1 MKKMFY
7 QLLALIVFLIGAVSL
22 MPTNASAA
30 TVKEVEQNNSVR
42 TAMAIQLSNT
52 YTGTV
57 SEQDKYDFFKVTTTD
72 NGFLNI
78 NFTADGPYSNNNYY
92 NVTIL
97 DANQVEILKFR
108 DVDLAKH
115 SIGVKKGTYYIK
127 VEYTTSYDD
136 PTNYTLTTSLTKN
149 ATSELE
155 GNNTISLAQTMQ
167 IGKKYT
173 GFLTNT
179 DTKDIYKFTMP
190 QDGNLHV
197 NTLIKR
203 TLGTYFL
210 NKFMIQD
217 AKGNI
222 YAEQDIDYDKIK
234 EFNVG
239 LAKGEYYLILENSEW
254 GEYQTESDAY
264 EITLTSSTSST
275 SSLYEKEMNNKIT
288 TANPLELGK
297 KITGSTSYNGD
308 DDYFAIQLDSQ
319 ANSITINGEASDWLT
334 SVSLLDKNGNKLD
347 DKLLDTKIELGE
359 DLPKGQYYLVV
370 DSSVSNYSDYSF
382 TVYGGTN
389 RLQGANRYET
399 AVNISKAGWITSN
412 TVVLARGDSFP
423 DALAGGPL
431 AYKENAPILLTHQA
445 SLTAKTKEEIKR
457 LNATKVII
465 LGQTAAVSSN
475 VEDQL
480 RKMGLKVERIGGK
493 TRYATAALVAKRLPS
508 DKAIVAYGYNFP
520 DVLSV
525 APYAAK
531 NGIPILLTNNDGL
544 PAVTKDALTGKTSA
558 TIVGGTVVVSDK
570 VKNSLPVATKTRI
583 AGNERWETSSIVSQK
598 LPLGNKRAFIAYGK
612 NFPDALAGSVLAAK
626 MNAPLLLV
634 DQPRI
639 PSAITQVKKN
649 YPAFTILG
657 GTVAVSDAVEGQ
669 LMDY

>member
-30 TVKEVEQNNSVR
+30 TVKEVEQNNSVS

-57 SEQDKYDFFKVTTTD
+57 NDQDEYDFFKVSTTD

-78 NFTADGPYSNNNYY
+78 NFTANGSGNDNNHYI
-92 NVTIL
+92 VTL
-97 DANQVEILKFR
+97 MDANQTKIMAFR
-108 DVDLAKH
+108 DNDIAKP
-115 SIGVKKGTYYIK
+115 SMGIKKGTYYIK
-127 VEYTTSYDD
+127 IEYTGYYDA
-136 PTNYTLTTSLTKN
+136 PTNYSFTTSLTKN

-173 GFLTNT
+173 GYLTNT
-179 DTKDIYKFTMP
+179 DTKDIYKFTMS

-197 NTLIKR
+197 NTLIKQ

-210 NKFMIQD
+210 NKFTIQD

-222 YAEQDIDYDKIK
+222 YAEQDIEYDKIK

-254 GEYQTESDAY
+254 GEFQYKSDAY
-264 EITLTSSTSST
+264 EITLTSSTSS
-275 SSLYEKEMNNKIT
+275 LYEKEMNDKIT
-288 TANPLELGK
+288 AANPLELGK

-319 ANSITINGEASDWLT
+319 ADSITIKGEASDWLT
-334 SVSLLDKNGNKLD
+334 SVSLLDKNGNTLD
-347 DKLLDTKIELGE
+347 DKLLETKIELGE
-359 DLPKGQYYLVV
+359 NLPKGQYYLAV

-389 RLQGANRYET
+389 RLQGSDRYET

-445 SLTAKTKEEIKR
+445 SLTAKTKAEIIR
-457 LNATKVII
+457 LNAKKVII
-465 LGQTAAVSSN
+465 LGQTGAVSSK
-475 VEDQL
+475 VESQL
-480 RKMGLKVERIGGK
+480 RQMGINNIERIGGK

-531 NGIPILLTNNDGL
+531 NGIPILLTDNDGL

-639 PSAITQVKKN
+639 PSAITQVKNN

-657 GTVAVSDAVEGQ
+657 GTVAVSDAVKEQ

>member
-30 TVKEVEQNNSVR
+30 TVKEVEQNNSVS

-57 SEQDKYDFFKVTTTD
+57 NDQDKYDFFKVSTTD
-72 NGFLNI
+72 NGFLNV
-78 NFTADGPYSNNNYY
+78 NFTANGSGNDNNHYI
-92 NVTIL
+92 VTL
-97 DANQVEILKFR
+97 MDANQTKIMAFR
-108 DVDLAKH
+108 DNDIAKP
-115 SIGVKKGTYYIK
+115 SMGIKKGTYYIK
-127 VEYTTSYDD
+127 IEYTGYYDA
-136 PTNYTLTTSLTKN
+136 PTNYSFTTSLTKN

-167 IGKKYT
+167 IGKKHT
-173 GFLTNT
+173 GYLTNT
-179 DTKDIYKFTMP
+179 DTKDIYKFTMS

-197 NTLIKR
+197 NTLIKQ

-210 NKFMIQD
+210 NKFTIQD

-264 EITLTSSTSST
+264 EITLTSSTT
-275 SSLYEKEMNNKIT
+275 SLYEKEMNDKIT

-319 ANSITINGEASDWLT
+319 ADSITINGEASDWLT
-334 SVSLLDKNGNKLD
+334 SVSLLDKNGKTLD

-359 DLPKGQYYLVV
+359 NLPKGQYYLVV
-370 DSSVSNYSDYSF
+370 DSNVSNYSEYSF

-389 RLQGANRYET
+389 RLQGSDRYET

-445 SLTAKTKEEIKR
+445 SLTAKTKAEIIR
-457 LNATKVII
+457 LNAKKVII
-465 LGQTAAVSSN
+465 LGQTGAVSSK
-475 VEDQL
+475 VESQL
-480 RKMGLKVERIGGK
+480 RQMGINNIERIGGK

-531 NGIPILLTNNDGL
+531 NGIPILLTDNDGL

-639 PSAITQVKKN
+639 PSAITQVKNN

-657 GTVAVSDAVEGQ
+657 GTVAVSDAVEEQ

>member
-1 MKKMFY
+1 MFY

-30 TVKEVEQNNSVR
+30 TVKEVEQNNSIS

-57 SEQDKYDFFKVTTTD
+57 NEQDKNDYFKVSTTD

-78 NFTADGPYSNNNYY
+78 NFTANGPGNNNNYY

-97 DANQVEILKFR
+97 DANQIEILKFR

-115 SIGVKKGTYYIK
+115 SIGIKKGTYYIK
-127 VEYTTSYDD
+127 VEYTTWYDD

-155 GNNTISLAQTMQ
+155 GNDILSQAQTMQ
-167 IGKKYT
+167 VGKKYT
-173 GFLTNT
+173 GYLS
-179 DTKDIYKFTMP
+179 DLDAKDIYKFTMA
-190 QDGNLHV
+190 QDGNLYV
-197 NTLIKR
+197 NTLIKQG
-203 TLGTYFL
+203 LDNFFI
-210 NKFMIQD
+210 NSFKIQD
-217 AKGNI
+217 TKGNI
-222 YAEQDIDYDKIK
+222 YAEQDIEYDTTT
-234 EFNVG
+234 EFNIG
-239 LAKGEYYLILENSEW
+239 LAKGEYYLILENNSW
-254 GEYQTESDAY
+254 GQFQSYSDAY

-275 SSLYEKEMNNKIT
+275 SSLYEKEMNDKIT

-297 KITGSTSYNGD
+297 KITGSTSYLGD
-308 DDYFAIQLDSQ
+308 SDYFAIQLDSE
-319 ANSITINGEASDWLT
+319 ANHVVIYGTASDSST
-334 SVSLLDKNGNKLD
+334 SVILRDKNGEFIDRLSFQAQMK
-347 DKLLDTKIELGE
+347 LGE
-359 DLPKGQYYLVV
+359 DLPKGVYYLEI
-370 DSSVSNYSDYSF
+370 DSISSVYSDYSF

-445 SLTAKTKEEIKR
+445 SLTAKTKEEIER
-457 LNATKVII
+457 LNASKVII

-639 PSAITQVKKN
+639 PSAITQVKNN

-657 GTVAVSDAVEGQ
+657 GTVAVSDAVEEQ

>member
-22 MPTNASAA
+22 IPTNASAA
-30 TVKEVEQNNSVR
+30 TVKEVEQNNSVS

-57 SEQDKYDFFKVTTTD
+57 SEQDKNDYFKVSTTD

-78 NFTADGPYSNNNYY
+78 NFTADGPFSNNNYY

-97 DANQVEILKFR
+97 DANQIEILKFR

-167 IGKKYT
+167 VGKKYT
-173 GFLTNT
+173 GYLTDA
-179 DTKDIYKFTMP
+179 DTKDVYKFTMS

-197 NTLIKR
+197 NTIIKQ
-203 TLGTYFL
+203 TLGNYFL
-210 NKFMIQD
+210 NKFTIQD

-234 EFNVG
+234 EFNIG

-254 GEYQTESDAY
+254 GEYQYKSDAY
-264 EITLTSSTSST
+264 EITLTSSSA
-275 SSLYEKEMNNKIT
+275 SLYEKEMNNKIT

-319 ANSITINGEASDWLT
+319 ADSITIKGEASDWLT
-334 SVSLLDKNGNKLD
+334 SVSLLDKNGNTLD
-347 DKLLDTKIELGE
+347 DKLLETKIELGE
-359 DLPKGQYYLVV
+359 NLPKGQYYLVV
-370 DSSVSNYSDYSF
+370 DSSVSNYSEYSF

-531 NGIPILLTNNDGL
+531 NGIPILLTDNDGL

-583 AGNERWETSSIVSQK
+583 SGKERWETSSIVSQK

-639 PSAITQVKKN
+639 PYAITQVKNN

-657 GTVAVSDAVEGQ
+657 GTVAVSNSVEEQ